1 MYPRFSLARRAASCG
16 LLVACLV
23 SAQPNIVA
31 AEQPAT
37 VDPRASTYA
46 ERQAIRD
53 QYRGRIDDLTFNDE
67 IGDGV
72 PLEQALADALNAHT
86 TSSGANPR

>member
-1 MYPRFSLARRAASCG
+1 MPTRFSTARRIAGCG
-16 LLVACLV
+16 LLVAVFV
-23 SAQPNIVA
+23 SAHPNIAA

-53 QYRGRIDDLTFNDE
+53 QYQDQIDILTFNDE

-72 PLEQALADALNAHT
+72 PLQQALADALNAHI
-86 TSSGANPR
+86 TSSGADVR